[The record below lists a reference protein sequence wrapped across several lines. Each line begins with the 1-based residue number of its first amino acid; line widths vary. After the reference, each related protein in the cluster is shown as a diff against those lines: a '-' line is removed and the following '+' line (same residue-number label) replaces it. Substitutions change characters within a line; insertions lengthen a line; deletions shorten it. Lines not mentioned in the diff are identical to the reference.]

1 MKILSSTLPKERG
14 GGDKEMIEYYY
25 RDLTETLTQTLFPT
39 MDAIYNVY
47 AEACRYNAAA
57 KRVNPLELWD
67 LHYLRQLRD
76 AKEL

>member
-1 MKILSSTLPKERG
+1 MEILSSTLPKERG

-25 RDLTETLTQTLFPT
+25 RDLTETLTETLYPT

-47 AEACRYNAAA
+47 ARGLPLQRRG
-57 KRVNPLELWD
+57 KKVNPLELWD